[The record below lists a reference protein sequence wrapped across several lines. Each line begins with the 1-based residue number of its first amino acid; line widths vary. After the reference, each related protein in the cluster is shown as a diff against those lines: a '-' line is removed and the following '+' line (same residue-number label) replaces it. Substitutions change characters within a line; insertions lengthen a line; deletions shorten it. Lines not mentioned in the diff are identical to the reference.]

1 MWADQVQ
8 TRIVVRF
15 RDDVGAFLVADPRV
29 AGSRAVA
36 VESGGL
42 RHAIR
47 GGNLALCL
55 SLLWGAGAASLPG
68 QAHAQ
73 VPNAGSTM
81 RDVETS
87 RPALPPEAAPDLE
100 IVPSESAAQPPPEA
114 GPRIVVRAFE
124 VGGNTVF
131 DSATLQ
137 ALVAGLAGDTLG
149 FADLQRAAERITA
162 YYRERGYVL
171 ARAYLPKQDIE
182 DGVVRIEVAEGRY
195 GKIEIQNHSRV
206 FDAVLRQPL
215 STLHSGD
222 VVRGSSLERS
232 LLLLDDLAGVGA
244 RGTLRPGEAPGT
256 TDLVVEAERAAPASG
271 SLEFDNFGAVS
282 TGRYRV
288 GGSVD
293 VNAPLR
299 LGDRLSLRGLG
310 TDERQRY
317 YRAAYQV
324 PVGPASTRVGVA
336 YSSVH
341 YRVAGRFSDLEMS
354 GRASVQTAYV
364 VQPLVRG
371 RDFSLTAQV
380 QYENKNLRDE
390 YGALELRNDKNI
402 GLWTVGLSGNNQD
415 GWLGGGRSGFSVMF
429 GVGRL
434 RGNDVFAANELT
446 KAIGSFAKLNLNA
459 QRIQALGG
467 RFQLYGQV
475 SAQLASR
482 NLDSSEKFSLG
493 GPYGVR
499 AYALG
504 EGSGDQ
510 GWQASAEL
518 RYLVAPGWQVSTF
531 VDAGGVQVNRHPWTH
546 ERNTQHMQ
554 AAGVGA
560 SWYGTKRQVT
570 LTAALP
576 LGRGSDSP
584 ARSPSVWVQAAQY
597 F

>member
-1 MWADQVQ
+1 M
-8 TRIVVRF
+8 
-15 RDDVGAFLVADPRV
+15 
-29 AGSRAVA
+29 
-36 VESGGL
+36 
-42 RHAIR
+42 
-47 GGNLALCL
+47 LCL
-55 SLLWGAGAASLPG
+55 SLLWGAGVASAPG

-73 VPNAGSTM
+73 VPTAGATM

-100 IVPSESAAQPPPEA
+100 IVPSESAAQPQPAA
-114 GPRIVVRAFE
+114 GPRIAVRAFD
-124 VGGNTVF
+124 VSGNTVF
-131 DSATLQ
+131 DTATLQ
-137 ALVAGLAGDTLG
+137 ALVAGLAGDSLT
-149 FADLQRAAERITA
+149 FADLQSAAERITA

-182 DGVVRIEVAEGRY
+182 NGVVRIEVAEGRY
-195 GKIEIQNHSRV
+195 GKIEIQNQSRV
-206 FDAVLRQPL
+206 IAAVLRQPL
-215 STLHSGD
+215 AALHPGD

-256 TDLVVEAERAAPASG
+256 TDLVVDAERGPPASG
-271 SLEFDNFGAVS
+271 SLEFDNYGGVS

-288 GGSVD
+288 TGSID

-299 LGDRLSLRGLG
+299 LGDRLSLRGLVS
-310 TDERQRY
+310 DERQRY
-317 YRAAYQV
+317 SRAAYQV

-336 YSSVH
+336 YSSLN
-341 YRVAGRFSDLEMS
+341 YRVAGRFADVELS
-354 GRASVQTAYV
+354 GRASVQTVYV
-364 VQPLVRG
+364 AQPLVRA
-371 RDFSLTAQV
+371 RDLSVTAQV
-380 QYENKNLRDE
+380 QYENKNLHDT
-390 YGALELRNDKNI
+390 YGMVSLVNDKNV
-402 GLWTVGLSGNNQD
+402 GLWTFGLSGNGQD
-415 GWLGGGRSGFSVMF
+415 GWLGGGRTGFSVMF

-434 RGNDVFAANELT
+434 RSSDLLQANPLT
-446 KAIGSFAKLNLNA
+446 NTIGSFKKLNLDL

-475 SAQLASR
+475 GAQLASR
-482 NLDSSEKFSLG
+482 NLDSSEQFSLG

-518 RYLVAPGWQVSTF
+518 RYLAAPGWQVSMF
-531 VDAGGVQVNRHPWTH
+531 VDAGAVQISRRPWTN
-546 ERNTQHMQ
+546 ERNTKHMQ
-554 AAGVGA
+554 AAGIGA
-560 SWYGTKRQVT
+560 SWFGTKRQVS

-576 LGRGSDSP
+576 LGRGGDSP
-584 ARSPSVWVQAAQY
+584 TRAPSVWVQAAQY

>member
-1 MWADQVQ
+1 M
-8 TRIVVRF
+8 
-15 RDDVGAFLVADPRV
+15 
-29 AGSRAVA
+29 
-36 VESGGL
+36 

>member
-1 MWADQVQ
+1 M
-8 TRIVVRF
+8 
-15 RDDVGAFLVADPRV
+15 

-36 VESGGL
+36 VEAGGVQ
-42 RHAIR
+42 RAVR
-47 GGNLALCL
+47 GVGRALCL

-73 VPNAGSTM
+73 VPNAGTSM

-87 RPALPPEAAPDLE
+87 RPNLPPEATPDLE
-100 IVPSESAAQPPPEA
+100 IVPSDSAAQPPPET
-114 GPRIVVRAFE
+114 GPRIFVRAFE
-124 VGGNTVF
+124 IGGNTVF
-131 DSATLQ
+131 DGETLQ
-137 ALVAGLAGDTLG
+137 ARVADLAGDTLG

-171 ARAYLPKQDIE
+171 ARAFLPKQAIE

-195 GKIEIQNHSRV
+195 GRIELQNHSRV
-206 FDAVLRQPL
+206 FDAALRQPL
-215 STLHSGD
+215 AALRPGD
-222 VVRGSSLERS
+222 VVHGSSLERS

-256 TDLVVEAERAAPASG
+256 TDLVVEADRGAPASG
-271 SLEFDNFGAVS
+271 SLEFDNFGVVS

-299 LGDRLSLRGLG
+299 LGDRLSLRGLVS
-310 TDERQRY
+310 DERQRY

-336 YSSVH
+336 YSSLH
-341 YRVAGRFSDLEMS
+341 YRLAGGFSDLEMR
-354 GRASVQTAYV
+354 GRASVQTVYV
-364 VQPLVRG
+364 AQPIVRARNLG
-371 RDFSLTAQV
+371 LTAQV
-380 QYENKNLRDE
+380 QYENKNLSDE
-390 YGALELRNDKNI
+390 YGTFSLRNDKNV
-402 GLWTVGLSGNNQD
+402 GLWTFGLSGNSQD
-415 GWLGGGRSGFSVMF
+415 GWMGGGRNGFSVMF

-434 RGNDVFAANELT
+434 RSSDAFESNPIT
-446 KAIGSFAKLNLNA
+446 KTIGTFKKLNLNA

-467 RFQLYGQV
+467 RFQLYAQI
-475 SAQLASR
+475 SAQLASC

-518 RYLVAPGWQVSTF
+518 RYLAAPGWQVSMF
-531 VDAGGVQVNRHPWTH
+531 VDAGGVQINRRPWTS

-554 AAGVGA
+554 AAGFGA
-560 SWYGTKRQVT
+560 TWFGTNRQVS

-584 ARSPSVWVQAAQY
+584 TRAPSIWVQAAQY

>member
-1 MWADQVQ
+1 MWVDQAQ
-8 TRIVVRF
+8 ARIVVRY
-15 RDDVGAFLVADPRV
+15 RGDIGSFLVADPRTADSPVV
-29 AGSRAVA
+29 AVDAGGVRRAV
-36 VESGGL
+36 
-42 RHAIR
+42 R
-47 GGNLALCL
+47 GGGLALCL
-55 SLLWGAGAASLPG
+55 SLLWGAGAASLSG

-73 VPNAGSTM
+73 VPNAGTSM

-87 RPALPPEAAPDLE
+87 RPNLPPEATPDLE
-100 IVPSESAAQPPPEA
+100 IVPSDSAVQSQPDT
-114 GPRIVVRAFE
+114 GPRILVRAFE
-124 VGGNTVF
+124 IGGNTVF
-131 DSATLQ
+131 DSETLQ
-137 ALVAGLAGDTLG
+137 ALVADVAGDTLG

-171 ARAYLPKQDIE
+171 ARAFLPKQDIE
-182 DGVVRIEVAEGRY
+182 DGVVRVEVSEGRY
-195 GKIEIQNHSRV
+195 GRIELQNHSRV
-206 FDAVLRQPL
+206 FDTALRQPL
-215 STLHSGD
+215 AALRSGD
-222 VVRGSSLERS
+222 VVHGSSLERS

-256 TDLVVEAERAAPASG
+256 TDLVVETERGAPASG
-271 SLEFDNFGAVS
+271 ALEFDNFGDES

-299 LGDRLSLRGLG
+299 LGDRLSLRGLVSN
-310 TDERQRY
+310 ERQRY

-336 YSSVH
+336 YSSLR
-341 YRVAGRFSDLEMS
+341 YRLAGSFSDLDTS
-354 GRASVQTAYV
+354 GRASVQTVYV
-364 VQPLVRG
+364 AQPIVRA
-371 RDFSLTAQV
+371 RDLNLTAQV
-380 QYENKNLRDE
+380 QYENKNLSDE
-390 YGALELRNDKNI
+390 YGTFSLRNDKNV
-402 GLWTVGLSGNNQD
+402 GMWTFGLSGNSQD
-415 GWLGGGRSGFSVMF
+415 GWMGGGRNGFSVMF

-434 RGNDVFAANELT
+434 RSSDAFESNPIT
-446 KAIGSFAKLNLNA
+446 KTIGTFKKLNLNA

-467 RFQLYGQV
+467 RFQLYAQI

-504 EGSGDQ
+504 AGSGDQ

-518 RYLVAPGWQVSTF
+518 RYLAAPGWQVSMF
-531 VDAGGVQVNRHPWTH
+531 VDAGGVQINRRPWTS

-560 SWYGTKRQVT
+560 TWLGTNRQVS

-576 LGRGSDSP
+576 LGKASDSP
-584 ARSPSVWVQAAQY
+584 TRAPSVWIQAAQY

>member
-1 MWADQVQ
+1 ML
-8 TRIVVRF
+8 R
-15 RDDVGAFLVADPRV
+15 G
-29 AGSRAVA
+29 AGSM
-36 VESGGL
+36 
-42 RHAIR
+42 
-47 GGNLALCL
+47 LCL
-55 SLLWGAGAASLPG
+55 SLLWGAGVAGVPG

-73 VPNAGSTM
+73 VPNAGATM

-87 RPALPPEAAPDLE
+87 RPALPPKAAPDLE
-100 IVPSESAAQPPPEA
+100 IVPSESAAQPQPDA
-114 GPRIVVRAFE
+114 GPRIAVRAFQI
-124 VGGNTVF
+124 GGNTVF
-131 DSATLQ
+131 DTATLQ
-137 ALVAGLAGDTLG
+137 ALVAGLAGDALT
-149 FADLQRAAERITA
+149 FADLQGAAERITA

-195 GKIEIQNHSRV
+195 GKIEIQNHSRAL
-206 FDAVLRQPL
+206 DAVLRQPL
-215 STLHSGD
+215 AALHPGD

-256 TDLVVEAERAAPASG
+256 TDLVVDAERGPPASG
-271 SLEFDNFGAVS
+271 SLEFDNFGGVS

-299 LGDRLSLRGLG
+299 LGDRLSLRGLVS
-310 TDERQRY
+310 DERQRY

-336 YSSVH
+336 YSSLR

-354 GRASVQTAYV
+354 GRASVQTVYV
-364 VQPLVRG
+364 AQPLVRA
-371 RDFSLTAQV
+371 RDLSVTAQV
-380 QYENKNLRDE
+380 QYENKNLHDT
-390 YGALELRNDKNI
+390 YGTFSLQNDKNV
-402 GLWTVGLSGNNQD
+402 GLWTFGLSGNSQD
-415 GWLGGGRSGFSVMF
+415 GWLGGGRNGFSVMF

-434 RGNDVFAANELT
+434 RSSDAFEANPLT
-446 KAIGSFAKLNLNA
+446 KSIGGFKKLNVDA

-475 SAQLASR
+475 SAQFASR

-518 RYLVAPGWQVSTF
+518 RYLAAPGWQVSMF
-531 VDAGGVQVNRHPWTH
+531 VDAGAVQINRHPWTS

-554 AAGVGA
+554 AAGIGA
-560 SWYGTKRQVT
+560 SWFGAKRQVS

-576 LGRGSDSP
+576 LGRGGDSP
-584 ARSPSVWVQAAQY
+584 TRAPSVWVQAAQY

>member
-1 MWADQVQ
+1 MWADHVQ
-8 TRIVVRF
+8 TTIVVRY
-15 RDDVGAFLVADPRV
+15 RDDIGGFLVADSRA
-29 AGSRAVA
+29 AGSRAA
-36 VESGGL
+36 TVEAAGV
-42 RHAIR
+42 RRAAR
-47 GGNLALCL
+47 GHGLALCL

-73 VPNAGSTM
+73 VPNAGTTM

-87 RPALPPEAAPDLE
+87 RPALPQEAAPDLE

-206 FDAVLRQPL
+206 VDAVLRQPL
-215 STLHSGD
+215 SALHSGD

-244 RGTLRPGEAPGT
+244 RGTLRPGDAPGT
-256 TDLVVEAERAAPASG
+256 TDLVVDADRGPLASG
-271 SLEFDNFGAVS
+271 SLEFDNFGVVS

-299 LGDRLSLRGLG
+299 LGDRLSLRGLVS
-310 TDERQRY
+310 DERQRY

-336 YSSVH
+336 YSSLH
-341 YRVAGRFSDLEMS
+341 YRVAGSFSDLEMS

-364 VQPLVRG
+364 AQPLVRA
-371 RDFSLTAQV
+371 RDLNLTAQV
-380 QYENKNLRDE
+380 QYENKNLHDE
-390 YGALELRNDKNI
+390 YGAFELRNDKNV
-402 GLWTVGLSGNNQD
+402 GLWTFGLSGNSQD
-415 GWLGGGRSGFSVMF
+415 GWLGGGRNGFSVMF

-434 RGNDVFAANELT
+434 RSSDVFAANELT
-446 KAIGSFAKLNLNA
+446 KAIGSFTKLNLNV

-467 RFQLYGQV
+467 RFQVYAQIG
-475 SAQLASR
+475 AQLASR
-482 NLDSSEKFSLG
+482 NLDASEKFSLG

-531 VDAGGVQVNRHPWTH
+531 VDAGRVQINRHPWKR

-560 SWYGTKRQVT
+560 SWYGAKRQVT

-576 LGRGSDSP
+576 LGRGGDSP
-584 ARSPSVWVQAAQY
+584 TRSPSVWVQAAQY

>member
-15 RDDVGAFLVADPRV
+15 RDDIGGFLVADPRPT
-29 AGSRAVA
+29 GSRAVA
-36 VESGGL
+36 VEAGGV
-42 RHAIR
+42 RHAIS
-47 GGNLALCL
+47 GGSLALCL
-55 SLLWGAGAASLPG
+55 SLLCGACAASLSG
-68 QAHAQ
+68 HAHAQ

-137 ALVAGLAGDTLG
+137 ALVARLAGDTLG

-336 YSSVH
+336 YSSLH
-341 YRVAGRFSDLEMS
+341 YRVAGRFADLEMS

-364 VQPLVRG
+364 AQPIVRA
-371 RDFSLTAQV
+371 RDLNLTAQV
-380 QYENKNLRDE
+380 QYENKNMSDE
-390 YGALELRNDKNI
+390 YGTYSLRNDKNV
-402 GLWTVGLSGNNQD
+402 GLWTFGLSGNSQD

-434 RGNDVFAANELT
+434 RSDDVFVSNPLT
-446 KAIGSFAKLNLNA
+446 KAIGRFAKLNLNA

-467 RFQLYGQV
+467 RFQLYAQV

-531 VDAGGVQVNRHPWTH
+531 VDAGGVQLNRQPWTR

-560 SWYGTKRQVT
+560 SWYGAKRQVT

-576 LGRGSDSP
+576 LGRGGDSP
-584 ARSPSVWVQAAQY
+584 TRSPSVWVQAAQY